1 MTLNRIATLENMQ
14 KGMYANK
21 LIVHDAFNKTITE
34 HNFDYNNFEK
44 EYNADTNRYEA
55 LVRLVYHQLRRLV
68 KRSENPRH
76 YQTCT

>member
-1 MTLNRIATLENMQ
+1 MTLRSPIATLENMQ

-44 EYNADTNRYEA
+44 EYCSVGTGIS
-55 LVRLVYHQLRRLV
+55 V
-68 KRSENPRH
+68 
-76 YQTCT
+76 